1 MSGTSIFGSVAAR
14 DEFLKELQGLMRS
27 GAAETALERARA
39 KLGEVECANR
49 RLVALAMESDFHGIA
64 LKGWHELGARFEE
77 LDAGTPEEPIT
88 ALGID
93 FSWPG
98 HTGIKPG
105 ADGKLAPHIE
115 TNYYADLPALAFS
128 ASGREALLSG
138 YSAYGSEWQGAF
150 KDIDGLIEVE
160 GLEALYG
167 AVQQADGDRGKD
179 DADGDAH
186 ALAAAISAIL
196 LHLAV
201 KHTVERRGLPR
212 PLAVIVGSNEDYPFF
227 DAPVVTYDEAA
238 EGDNLPVPQFGHD
251 DSGISLEADLGS
263 EVGEQLPGDEPEPA
277 GPAEDEA
284 AASDAAK
291 PANGTAPAGQEDSAD
306 KPEKPEKKVRIR
318 TYVPRGVGAFA
329 ALGGTRQRA
338 TLDLNAPTRN
348 ADGSTDT
355 LELGYESIE
364 SPSGTS
370 LRRRIATGD
379 AQEEWDGEDERGFLS
394 KIFSR

>member
-27 GAAETALERARA
+27 EAAETALERARA
-39 KLGEVECANR
+39 KLGEVEGANQ
-49 RLVALAMESDFHGIA
+49 RLVALAMESDFRGIA

-77 LDAGTPEEPIT
+77 LDARTPEEPIT

-98 HTGIKPG
+98 HTGIKPD

-167 AVQQADGDRGKD
+167 AVQQADGYRGMD

-201 KHTVERRGLPR
+201 KHTVEQRGLPR

-238 EGDNLPVPQFGHD
+238 EGDDLPVPQFGHD
-251 DSGISLEADLGS
+251 DSATALEADPDS
-263 EVGEQLPGDEPEPA
+263 ESGEQSPGDEPESA
-277 GPAEDEA
+277 EPAEDEA
-284 AASDAAK
+284 APSDAAK
-291 PANGTAPAGQEDSAD
+291 PANGTAPVGEEIFAG
-306 KPEKPEKKVRIR
+306 KPEKKVKIR

-338 TLDLNAPTRN
+338 TLDLNAPARN

>member
-1 MSGTSIFGSVAAR
+1 MAKVGLMSGTSIFGSVAAR

-39 KLGEVECANR
+39 KLGEVECANQ
-49 RLVALAMESDFHGIA
+49 RLVALAMESDFRGIA

-77 LDAGTPEEPIT
+77 LDAGNPEEPIT

-98 HTGIKPG
+98 HTGIEPG

-115 TNYYADLPALAFS
+115 TNYYSDLPALAFS
-128 ASGREALLSG
+128 ASARDALLSG

-167 AVQQADGDRGKD
+167 AVQQADGYRGKD

-201 KHTVERRGLPR
+201 KHTVEQRGLPR

-238 EGDNLPVPQFGHD
+238 EGDDLPVPQFGHD
-251 DSGISLEADLGS
+251 NSGTSLEAN
-263 EVGEQLPGDEPEPA
+263 PA
-277 GPAEDEA
+277 ID
-284 AASDAAK
+284 
-291 PANGTAPAGQEDSAD
+291 TAPAGEERLGGKPE
-306 KPEKPEKKVRIR
+306 KPEKPEKKARIR

-338 TLDLNAPTRN
+338 TLDLNAPARN

-355 LELGYESIE
+355 LELGYESME